1 MSSSTE
7 TDLVGK
13 LNNVEAEH
21 AEIHGGVE
29 ALTARVDKTTLETK
43 TTNATTTPS
52 QLNNLILI

>member
-21 AEIHGGVE
+21 AEIRSGVE
-29 ALTARVDKTTLETK
+29 ALTARVDKATLETK
-43 TTNATTTPS
+43 TTTATTTTPS
-52 QLNNLILI
+52 QLNNLI